1 LAESSERTQQ
11 IQRYVDTSIFMT
23 ERYKEN
29 AEDKLTQYKEPKSKE
44 PAMGKCLN
52 VNLCPVAV
60 AVSAAV
66 SVSE

>member
-1 LAESSERTQQ
+1 
-11 IQRYVDTSIFMT
+11 MT